1 MCAQWT
7 LHKSYHEADSQRK
20 CRVHVRRNWRRA
32 SSIVFAQVVD
42 VEVEGDEEEEEVEAE
57 PLG

>member
-1 MCAQWT
+1 MSGETDVA
-7 LHKSYHEADSQRK
+7 LL
-20 CRVHVRRNWRRA
+20 
-32 SSIVFAQVVD
+32 VFAQVVD